1 MSLKPDRDDILA
13 AVGLL
18 LAAAALALIDP
29 RLLVAAAGIIL
40 MVVGTLRGNRR

>member
-1 MSLKPDRDDILA
+1 MSLKPDRDDVTA

-18 LAAAALALIDP
+18 AAAAALALIDP